1 MPIVSRRRASGV
13 MYQFV
18 CKFGGGRGDG
28 KKMAFTFG
36 RGDKISRWLRVRPR
50 GFLDWEN
57 REGVLT
63 PELCDEHKPQEG
75 TPMLLDQATVGNV
88 SRAMREINGFQWEGD
103 FKPMARQA
111 LKELL
116 EKRLEEEMAEYLG
129 VSRYEHAS
137 DRHDYRNG
145 HYLRHLLTEMGD
157 IELLVP
163 RSRKGKFPTKLLERY
178 ARRCRSVDKVLLAC
192 FCLGLSTR
200 KAASVLAPVLQ
211 EKVSATT
218 ISRIAQGL
226 NQEVDRYHSRRL
238 EDRYQYLFFDGVVLK
253 SKGAVKVQK
262 KILLCVFG
270 ITKEGRHEM
279 IDFYPAAS
287 ESGACWEAFLRDLYQ
302 RGLEGRACKLIA
314 TDGGT
319 GLHQALQI
327 VYPKIALQRCWAHK
341 SRNVLDK
348 VKKTDQPAV
357 KKALN
362 RISHA
367 ANRRE
372 ATQAYWRFSSRWKKT
387 YPRAV
392 ACLSQDLDQ
401 LLSFFQIKNSEL
413 YSRLRTTNLI
423 ERAFREVR
431 RRTRPM
437 GVMAHTHSIQRIVFA
452 VFHHLNEN
460 WRQQPSLFTHNS

>member
-1 MPIVSRRRASGV
+1 MAFL
-13 MYQFV
+13 Y
-18 CKFGGGRGDG
+18 GRG
-28 KKMAFTFG
+28 ATIG
-36 RGDKISRWLRVRPR
+36 RWSRVKARS
-50 GFLDWEN
+50 FLDWEK

-63 PELCDEHKPQEG
+63 PKLCDQHKHQEG
-75 TPMLLDQATVGNV
+75 TPMLLEQATSRNV
-88 SRAMREINGFQWEGD
+88 TRAINEINAFEWEGD

-116 EKRLEEEMAEYLG
+116 ENRLEQEMADYLG
-129 VSRYEHAS
+129 VSRYEHGG

-145 HYLRHLLTEMGD
+145 HYIRHLLTEMGD
-157 IELLVP
+157 LELLVP
-163 RSRKGKFPTKLLERY
+163 RSRKGKFPSKLFERY
-178 ARRCRSVDKVLLAC
+178 ARRCRSVDRVLLAC

-200 KAASVLAPVLQ
+200 KAASVLVPVLG
-211 EKVSATT
+211 EKVSAST
-218 ISRIAQGL
+218 ISRIARDL
-226 NQEVDRYHSRRL
+226 DQEVRGYHGRMLKDQYR
-238 EDRYQYLFFDGVVLK
+238 YLFFDGVVLK

-262 KILLCVFG
+262 KILLCAFG
-270 ITKEGRHEM
+270 ITLEGRHEM

-287 ESGACWEAFLRDLYQ
+287 ESGACWEAFLGDLYK
-302 RGLEGRACKLIA
+302 RGLQGSPCELVA

-327 VYPKIALQRCWAHK
+327 VFPKIPLQRCWAHK
-341 SRNVLDK
+341 TRNVLDK
-348 VKKTDQPAV
+348 VKKKDQLAV

-372 ATQAYWRFSSRWKKT
+372 ATQAYWRLSARWRKA

-392 ACLSQDLDQ
+392 ACLKKDFDQ
-401 LLSFFQIKNSEL
+401 LLSFFQIKNSQL
-413 YSRLRTTNLI
+413 WSRLRTTNLI

-437 GVMAHTHSIQRIVFA
+437 GVMAHTQSLQRIVFA
-452 VFHHLNEN
+452 VFHHLNQN
-460 WRQQPSLFTHNS
+460 WLQQPLKFTHKS

>member
-1 MPIVSRRRASGV
+1 
-13 MYQFV
+13 
-18 CKFGGGRGDG
+18 
-28 KKMAFTFG
+28 
-36 RGDKISRWLRVRPR
+36 
-50 GFLDWEN
+50 
-57 REGVLT
+57 
-63 PELCDEHKPQEG
+63 
-75 TPMLLDQATVGNV
+75 
-88 SRAMREINGFQWEGD
+88 
-103 FKPMARQA
+103 MARQA

-116 EKRLEEEMAEYLG
+116 EHRLEQEMADYLG
-129 VSRYEHAS
+129 VSRYEHAT

-145 HYLRHLLTEMGD
+145 YYVRHLLTEMGD
-157 IELLVP
+157 LELLVP
-163 RSRKGKFPTKLLERY
+163 RSRKGKFPTKLFERY

-200 KAASVLAPVLQ
+200 KAASVLVPVLG
-211 EKVSATT
+211 EKVSAST
-218 ISRIAQGL
+218 ISRIARDL
-226 NQEVDRYHSRRL
+226 DQEVSRYHSRAL
-238 EDRYQYLFFDGVVLK
+238 EDKYQYLFFDGVVLK

-262 KILLCVFG
+262 KILLCAFG
-270 ITKEGRHEM
+270 ITVEGRHEM

-287 ESGACWEAFLRDLYQ
+287 ESGACWEAFLRDLYK
-302 RGLEGRACKLIA
+302 RGLQGSPCELIA

-327 VYPKIALQRCWAHK
+327 VYPKPLLQRCWAHK
-341 SRNVLDK
+341 TRNVLDK
-348 VKKTDQPAV
+348 VKKKDQPAV
-357 KKALN
+357 KRALN

-372 ATQAYWRFSSRWKKT
+372 ATQAYWRLSARWRKA

-392 ACLSQDLDQ
+392 ACLKKDFDQ

-437 GVMAHTHSIQRIVFA
+437 GVMANTQSLQRIVFA
-452 VFHHLNEN
+452 VFHHLNQN
-460 WRQQPSLFTHNS
+460 WSQSPLKKSTHNS

>member
-1 MPIVSRRRASGV
+1 M
-13 MYQFV
+13 
-18 CKFGGGRGDG
+18 
-28 KKMAFTFG
+28 
-36 RGDKISRWLRVRPR
+36 WLRARPR
-50 GFLDWEN
+50 VFFDWEN

-63 PELCDEHKPQEG
+63 PQLCDQHKHEEG
-75 TPMLLDQATVGNV
+75 TPMLLEQATARNV
-88 SRAMREINGFQWEGD
+88 SRAMREINGFEWEGD
-103 FKPMARQA
+103 FKPMARRA

-116 EKRLEEEMAEYLG
+116 ENRLDQEMADYLG
-129 VSRYEHAS
+129 VSRYEHGA

-145 HYLRHLLTEMGD
+145 HYVRHLLTEMGD
-157 IELLVP
+157 LELLVP
-163 RSRKGKFPTKLLERY
+163 RSRKGKFPSKLFERY

-200 KAASVLAPVLQ
+200 KAASVLAPVLG
-211 EKVSATT
+211 EKVSAST
-218 ISRIAQGL
+218 ISRIARDL
-226 NQEVDRYHSRRL
+226 DQEVDRYHGRAL
-238 EDRYQYLFFDGVVLK
+238 QDQYQYLFFDGVVLK

-262 KILLCVFG
+262 KVLLCAFG
-270 ITKEGRHEM
+270 ITIEGRHEM

-287 ESGACWEAFLRDLYQ
+287 ESGACWEAFLGDLYK
-302 RGLEGRACKLIA
+302 RGLKGSLCELIA

-327 VYPKIALQRCWAHK
+327 VYPKIVLQRCWAHK
-341 SRNVLDK
+341 TRNVLDK
-348 VKKTDQPAV
+348 VKRKDQPAV

-367 ANRRE
+367 SNHRE
-372 ATQAYWRFSSRWKKT
+372 ATKAYWRFSSRWTKA

-392 ACLSQDLDQ
+392 DCLKKDFDQ

-413 YSRLRTTNLI
+413 WSRLRTTNLI

-437 GVMAHTHSIQRIVFA
+437 GVMANTPSLQRIVFA
-452 VFHHLNEN
+452 VFHHLNQN
-460 WRQQPSLFTHNS
+460 WSQRPIKFTH